1 MNCDNQGAI
10 VLSKDHKF
18 RIPFHLGGSQR
29 WKVLV
34 VYIPTD
40 ENLANVKFQHFVKL
54 LRLHTIQSNDH
65 VKGSVEV
72 L

>member
-1 MNCDNQGAI
+1 M
-10 VLSKDHKF
+10 LSKDNKF
-18 RIPFHLGGSQR
+18 HIPFYLGGSQI

-40 ENLANVKFQHFVKL
+40 ENLAKIFTKALAKVKFQHFVKL